1 MPPDPVIPLPPAV
14 DPSGW
19 FPPQPPEPPKSTLA
33 IVGGAIKSAFLY
45 CYNWEKANPRKTAAI
60 LLYISTH
67 STHLKPVLDML
78 SIITGMPL
86 S

>member
-1 MPPDPVIPLPPAV
+1 MSDDPIPPLPP
-14 DPSGW
+14 SYS
-19 FPPQPPEPPKSTLA
+19 PPKSTLVT
-33 IVGGAIKSAFLY
+33 IWSGIKFSVLY
-45 CYNWEKANPRKTAAI
+45 CYNWEQANPRKTAAI